1 MAILTKS
8 STVLIGTKQVEVDE
22 LIETLIYLPAEK
34 VVNFF
39 QGLGL
44 LVPRKLRMIALRSVL
59 DSVVKSKQIVS
70 QTLSDE
76 VNYRLSWYDNF
87 SESQLE
93 GLLPLFQDDELEK
106 NYRVNLWLRLLTY
119 IFDKQVGEDEV
130 FKLINESKNHYVNLG
145 QVFEDVVF
153 FNKTLAPIFYDEA
166 NRIDGLTPELFRP
179 VLFKSSTLV
188 ELREIGKKYGVDVPR
203 RLKKNELQEIIIREL
218 KNNNEHTPEVEEKVK
233 KMAVIQL
240 QRFAKDHNIKASIE
254 LKKEE
259 IIEYILANAEGTKE
273 LYFIPE
279 HPGVYESIIVP
290 EEKQEE
296 VVAPIEEAV
305 VEEAVVEEPAVDE
318 SVVEQSVVDEQSV
331 LEDQSEP
338 VEEEI
343 LKEETESFDE
353 VHTHD
358 AHCDHSH
365 DFVVE
370 FDTEEILAELR
381 EIKAE
386 LANLKAKVEVEEDK
400 PILDAIAV
408 NAYETKLTRKEW
420 KKVKKIEQSLLSE
433 QETNVQDVPRDI
445 NSILGIEEEKP
456 KEQSKFRKILKWTVR
471 GILIAILLLFI
482 LAVLKGL
489 TGFSLGFITN
499 NPVSNQIASFFSW
512 VKNIIETI
520 I

>member
-1 MAILTKS
+1 MAVLTKS

-39 QGLGL
+39 QGIGL

-59 DSVVKSKQIVS
+59 DNVVKSKQIVS

-153 FNKTLAPIFYDEA
+153 FNKTIGPIFYDEM

-218 KNNNEHTPEVEEKVK
+218 KNNNEYTPEVEEKVK

-296 VVAPIEEAV
+296 VVSPIEELA
-305 VEEAVVEEPAVDE
+305 AEEPIT
-318 SVVEQSVVDEQSV
+318 EQSVVDEPVVEEQI
-331 LEDQSEP
+331 EP
-338 VEEEI
+338 VQEEI
-343 LKEETESFDE
+343 LQEETESFDN
-353 VHTHD
+353 VHMHD
-358 AHCDHSH
+358 EHCGHSH

-400 PILDAIAV
+400 PLLDTIAV

-420 KKVKKIEQSLLSE
+420 KKVKKVEQNLLSE

-445 NSILGIEEEKP
+445 NSILGLEEEKP
-456 KEQSKFRKILKWTVR
+456 KEQSRFRKILKWTVR

-489 TGFSLGFITN
+489 TGFSLGFITD